1 MNENQWKKAHD
12 IVNDIEKQYGNRG
25 GNQADVAECI
35 NQTYSTRL
43 TINDIAEVTKQLGY
57 RHTVMRKEEE
67 VVAIF
72 LDETFRKHIE

>member
-25 GNQADVAECI
+25 GNQAEVAEYI
-35 NQTYSTRL
+35 NQTYSTKL
-43 TINDIAEVTKQLGY
+43 TTNDIAGVTKQLGY
-57 RHTVMRKEEE
+57 CNTVMRQEEK

-72 LDETFRKHIE
+72 LDENFRKHIE

>member
-12 IVNDIEKQYGNRG
+12 IVNGIEEQYGNRG
-25 GNQADVAECI
+25 GNQADVAEYI

-43 TINDIAEVTKQLGY
+43 TTNDIAEVTRQLGY
-57 RHTVMRKEEE
+57 RHTVMRTEKK